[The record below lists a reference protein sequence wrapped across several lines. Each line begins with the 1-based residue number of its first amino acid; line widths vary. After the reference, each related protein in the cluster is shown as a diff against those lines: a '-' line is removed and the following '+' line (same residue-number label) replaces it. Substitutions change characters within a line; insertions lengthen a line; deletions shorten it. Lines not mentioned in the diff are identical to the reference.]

1 MNPALA
7 ASLGLSAIFLALA
20 HSCLHYFL
28 AIEKSQQRLPL
39 RTALLPWPKRGRGVS
54 VLALVVAF
62 AFCLAAMKV
71 GPTREP
77 SDGAVLALVV
87 LSGPLLAHVG
97 WLVCCVKRTQAGWIF
112 VPELPSARAVRII
125 IFGLPALVNGV
136 TYLVWRLT

>member
-28 AIEKSQQRLPL
+28 AIEKPQQRLPL

-54 VLALVVAF
+54 VLALVVAI
-62 AFCLAAMKV
+62 ALSLAATRV
-71 GPTREP
+71 GPTPDP

-97 WLVCCVKRTQAGWIF
+97 WLTCCVKRTPAGWAF
-112 VPELPSARAVRII
+112 VPAQPTARASSI
-125 IFGLPALVNGV
+125 IFGLLALVVGV
-136 TYLVWRLT
+136 TYLVRRLT